1 MRKRGRKSYSEITNR
16 TEEQRMEFQ
25 EEITVIFSPGTGEI
39 CVKISLSFGALGSII
54 LGRATDRQTLRM
66 SPVHEVTNVE
76 GRVSQEELSLVYGP
90 PSGLT

>member
-1 MRKRGRKSYSEITNR
+1 M
-16 TEEQRMEFQ
+16 
-25 EEITVIFSPGTGEI
+25 
-39 CVKISLSFGALGSII
+39 KISLSFGALGSII